1 MKSTSLEALKSRIAP
16 TGHSSRPKAAPQATQ
31 WRSSKPEGLL
41 LKSLCETPHFFKDM
55 KINSIINRYLFTE
68 MVGPFVIN
76 LVFFIFIFLM
86 AEMLKITDLI
96 VNYSIGMFTVIMML
110 AYSTPSFLVY
120 VIPMSIMMSVL
131 LAFIRLSGDNEIIA
145 LKTGG
150 ISIYRLM
157 PPVLLFCL
165 AGCLIT
171 VFMSVYGQPWGRL
184 SIKELAFKIVSSN
197 LNLGLKERT
206 FNDSFKD
213 VMFYVNEID
222 LRNRT
227 LIDVFIE
234 DKRAKS
240 VVSTVVAP
248 KGRIFNEPDG
258 LVYHLRLYDGII
270 NQANIE
276 NRSAHSIKF
285 QTYDIRLDLKK
296 NVTTAKLRG
305 KSRKDM
311 SINELRRYLKDTP
324 SKDDRY
330 YRALMELHKKFSI
343 SIACFTLGILAV
355 SLGIQS
361 RSSKKSFG
369 LVLGLVFFL
378 IYYLLLSI
386 GLVFGET
393 GAYPPVIG
401 MWVPNYVMG
410 GLGLYL
416 LARTANERPV
426 RIDFLASIIKIISS
440 RFSR

>member
-1 MKSTSLEALKSRIAP
+1 
-16 TGHSSRPKAAPQATQ
+16 
-31 WRSSKPEGLL
+31 
-41 LKSLCETPHFFKDM
+41 
-55 KINSIINRYLFTE
+55 
-68 MVGPFVIN
+68 
-76 LVFFIFIFLM
+76 
-86 AEMLKITDLI
+86 
-96 VNYSIGMFTVIMML
+96 
-110 AYSTPSFLVY
+110 
-120 VIPMSIMMSVL
+120 

-171 VFMSVYGQPWGRL
+171 AFMSVYGQPWGRL
-184 SIKELAFKIVSSN
+184 SIKELAFKVVSSN
-197 LNLGLKERT
+197 LDVGLKERT

-222 LRNRT
+222 LKNRT

-234 DKRAKS
+234 DKRAKN

-248 KGRIFNEPDG
+248 KGRIFSEPDG

-270 NQANIE
+270 NQANIAG
-276 NRSAHSIKF
+276 RSAHSLKF

-296 NVTTAKLRG
+296 NVTTAKQKG
-305 KSRKDM
+305 KSRKEM
-311 SINELRRYLKDTP
+311 SLNELRQYLKDTS
-324 SKDDRY
+324 SKNDRY
-330 YRALMELHKKFSI
+330 YKALMELHKKFSI

-361 RSSKKSFG
+361 KSSKKSYG

-378 IYYLLLSI
+378 IYYLLLSF

-401 MWVPNYVMG
+401 MWVPNYIMG
-410 GLGLYL
+410 GIGLYL
-416 LARTANERPV
+416 LYRTANERSV
-426 RIDFLASIIKIISS
+426 RINFIAFVVKKFSS

>member
-1 MKSTSLEALKSRIAP
+1 
-16 TGHSSRPKAAPQATQ
+16 
-31 WRSSKPEGLL
+31 
-41 LKSLCETPHFFKDM
+41 
-55 KINSIINRYLFTE
+55 

-76 LVFFIFIFLM
+76 LVFFTFIFLM

-96 VNYSIGMFTVIMML
+96 VNYGVGLFAILMML
-110 AYSTPSFLVY
+110 VYSTPYFLIY
-120 VIPMSIMMSVL
+120 VIPMSIMMAVL
-131 LAFIRLSGDNEIIA
+131 LTFMRLSGDNEIIA

-150 ISIYRLM
+150 ISIYRLL
-157 PPVLLFCL
+157 PPVIVFCL
-165 AGCLIT
+165 AGCLLT
-171 VFMSVYGQPWGRL
+171 AFMTVYGQPWGRSAVKKL
-184 SIKELAFKIVSSN
+184 TFKVVSSSIDV
-197 LNLGLKERT
+197 GLKERT

-222 LRNRT
+222 LKNRT

-248 KGRIFNEPDG
+248 KGKLFSEPDG

-270 NQANIE
+270 NQANIAS
-276 NRSAHSIKF
+276 RSAHSLKF

-296 NVTTAKLRG
+296 NVTTAKQKG
-305 KSRKDM
+305 KSRKEM
-311 SINELRRYLKDTP
+311 SLNELRQYLKDTS
-324 SKDDRY
+324 SKNDRY
-330 YRALMELHKKFSI
+330 YKALMELHKKFSI

-361 RSSKKSFG
+361 KSSKKSYG

-378 IYYLLLSI
+378 IYYLLLSF

-401 MWVPNYVMG
+401 MWVPNYIMG

-416 LARTANERPV
+416 LSRTANERSV
-426 RIDFLASIIKIISS
+426 RIDFLAFVAKKFSS
-440 RFSR
+440 MFSR

>member
-1 MKSTSLEALKSRIAP
+1 
-16 TGHSSRPKAAPQATQ
+16 
-31 WRSSKPEGLL
+31 
-41 LKSLCETPHFFKDM
+41 
-55 KINSIINRYLFTE
+55 

-76 LVFFIFIFLM
+76 LVFFTFIFLM

-96 VNYSIGMFTVIMML
+96 VNYGVGLFTILLML
-110 AYSTPSFLVY
+110 VYSTPYFLVY
-120 VIPMSIMMSVL
+120 VIPMSIMMAVL
-131 LAFIRLSGDNEIIA
+131 LTFTRLSSDNEIIA

-150 ISIYRLM
+150 ISIYRLL
-157 PPVLLFCL
+157 PPVMLFCF
-165 AGCLIT
+165 AGCLLT
-171 VFMSVYGQPWGRL
+171 AFMAVYGQPWGT
-184 SIKELAFKIVSSN
+184 LAVKKLTFKVVSSN
-197 LNLGLKERT
+197 LDVGLKERT

-222 LRNRT
+222 LKNKT

-234 DKRAKS
+234 DKRAKN
-240 VVSTVVAP
+240 VVSTVIAP
-248 KGRIFNEPDG
+248 KGRLFSESDG
-258 LVYHLRLYDGII
+258 LVYHVRLYDGII

-285 QTYDIRLDLKK
+285 HTYEVRLDLKK
-296 NVTTAKLRG
+296 NVTNSKLKG
-305 KSRKDM
+305 KSKKEM
-311 SINELRRYLKDTP
+311 SLDELIQFLRDT
-324 SKDDRY
+324 SRKDDRY
-330 YRALMELHKKFSI
+330 YKALMELHKKFSI
-343 SIACFTLGILAV
+343 SIACFTLGLLAV

-361 RSSKKSFG
+361 RSSKKSYG

-378 IYYLLLSI
+378 IYYLLLSF

-416 LARTANERPV
+416 LIKTANERSV
-426 RIDFLASIIKIISS
+426 RINFLAFIVKKFNS

>member
-1 MKSTSLEALKSRIAP
+1 
-16 TGHSSRPKAAPQATQ
+16 
-31 WRSSKPEGLL
+31 
-41 LKSLCETPHFFKDM
+41 
-55 KINSIINRYLFTE
+55 

-76 LVFFIFIFLM
+76 LVFFTFIFLM

-96 VNYSIGMFTVIMML
+96 VNYGVGIFTILMML
-110 AYSTPSFLVY
+110 VYSTPYFLVY
-120 VIPMSIMMSVL
+120 VIPMSIMMAVL
-131 LAFIRLSGDNEIIA
+131 LTFMRLSGDNEIIA

-150 ISIYRLM
+150 ISVYRLL
-157 PPVLLFCL
+157 PPVILFCL
-165 AGCLIT
+165 AGCLLT
-171 VFMSVYGQPWGRL
+171 AFMAVYGQPWGSL
-184 SIKELAFKIVSSN
+184 AVKELTFKIVSSS
-197 LNLGLKERT
+197 LDVGLKERT
-206 FNDSFKD
+206 FNDGFKD

-222 LRNRT
+222 LKNRT

-234 DKRAKS
+234 DKREKR

-248 KGRIFNEPDG
+248 KGKLFSEPDG

-276 NRSAHSIKF
+276 DRSAHSLKF

-296 NVTTAKLRG
+296 NITAVKQRS
-305 KSRKDM
+305 KRRKEM
-311 SINELRRYLKDTP
+311 SLNELRQYLKDT
-324 SKDDRY
+324 STKDGRY
-330 YRALMELHKKFSI
+330 YNILMELHKKFSI
-343 SIACFTLGILAV
+343 SIACFTLGILAM

-361 RSSKKSFG
+361 RSSKKSYG

-378 IYYLLLSI
+378 IYYLLLSF

-401 MWVPNYVMG
+401 MWVPNYIMG

-416 LARTANERPV
+416 LVRTANERSV
-426 RIDFLASIIKIISS
+426 KIDFLTFVVKKFNA

>member
-1 MKSTSLEALKSRIAP
+1 
-16 TGHSSRPKAAPQATQ
+16 
-31 WRSSKPEGLL
+31 
-41 LKSLCETPHFFKDM
+41 
-55 KINSIINRYLFTE
+55 

-76 LVFFIFIFLM
+76 LVFFTFIFLM

-96 VNYSIGMFTVIMML
+96 VNYGVGVFTILMML
-110 AYSTPSFLVY
+110 IYSTPYFLIY
-120 VIPMSIMMSVL
+120 VIPMSIMMAVL
-131 LAFIRLSGDNEIIA
+131 LTFMRLSGDNEIIA

-150 ISIYRLM
+150 ISIYRLL

-165 AGCLIT
+165 AGCLLT
-171 VFMSVYGQPWGRL
+171 AFMTVYGQPWGR
-184 SIKELAFKIVSSN
+184 SAVKELTFKVVSSS
-197 LNLGLKERT
+197 LDVGLKERT

-222 LRNRT
+222 MKNKT

-234 DKRAKS
+234 DKRAQN

-248 KGRIFNEPDG
+248 KGKLFSEPDG

-270 NQANIE
+270 NQANIAS
-276 NRSAHSIKF
+276 RSAHSLKF
-285 QTYDIRLDLKK
+285 QTYEIRLDLKK
-296 NVTTAKLRG
+296 NVTTAKKRG
-305 KSRKDM
+305 KSRKEM
-311 SINELRRYLKDTP
+311 SLNELRRYLKDT
-324 SKDDRY
+324 SNKDDRY
-330 YRALMELHKKFSI
+330 YKTLMELHKKFSI
-343 SIACFTLGILAV
+343 SFACFTLGILSV

-361 RSSKKSFG
+361 RSSKKSYG

-378 IYYLLLSI
+378 IYYLLLSF

-401 MWVPNYVMG
+401 MWVPNYIMG

-416 LARTANERPV
+416 LFRTANERSV
-426 RIDFLASIIKIISS
+426 KIDFLVFFTKKFTS

>member
-1 MKSTSLEALKSRIAP
+1 
-16 TGHSSRPKAAPQATQ
+16 
-31 WRSSKPEGLL
+31 
-41 LKSLCETPHFFKDM
+41 
-55 KINSIINRYLFTE
+55 

-76 LVFFIFIFLM
+76 LVFFTFLFLM

-96 VNYSIGMFTVIMML
+96 VNYGVGMFVILMIL
-110 AYSTPSFLVY
+110 VYSTPYFLVY
-120 VIPMSIMMSVL
+120 VIPMSIMMAVL
-131 LAFIRLSGDNEIIA
+131 LTFMRLSGDNEIIA

-150 ISIYRLM
+150 ISIYRLL
-157 PPVLLFCL
+157 PPVIVFCL
-165 AGCLIT
+165 AGCLLT
-171 VFMSVYGQPWGRL
+171 AFMAVYGQPWGRL
-184 SIKELAFKIVSSN
+184 AVKELTFKVVSSS
-197 LNLGLKERT
+197 LDVGLKERT

-222 LRNRT
+222 LKNRT

-234 DKRAKS
+234 DKRAKNL
-240 VVSTVVAP
+240 VSTVVAP
-248 KGRIFNEPDG
+248 KGRLISEPDG
-258 LVYHLRLYDGII
+258 LVYHLRLYNGII
-270 NQANIE
+270 NQVNIE

-285 QTYDIRLDLKK
+285 QTYNIRLDLKK
-296 NVTTAKLRG
+296 NITTAKLKG
-305 KSRKDM
+305 KSRKEM
-311 SINELRRYLKDTP
+311 SIGELRRYLRDTS

-330 YRALMELHKKFSI
+330 YRALMEFHKKFSI

-361 RSSKKSFG
+361 RSSKKSYG
-369 LVLGLVFFL
+369 LVLGFIFFL
-378 IYYLLLSI
+378 IYYLLLSF

-426 RIDFLASIIKIISS
+426 RIDFLAFFVKKFNS

>member
-1 MKSTSLEALKSRIAP
+1 
-16 TGHSSRPKAAPQATQ
+16 
-31 WRSSKPEGLL
+31 
-41 LKSLCETPHFFKDM
+41 
-55 KINSIINRYLFTE
+55 

-76 LVFFIFIFLM
+76 LVFFTFIFLM

-96 VNYSIGMFTVIMML
+96 VNYGVGVFTILMML
-110 AYSTPSFLVY
+110 IYSTPYFLIY
-120 VIPMSIMMSVL
+120 VIPMSIMMAVL
-131 LAFIRLSGDNEIIA
+131 LTFMRLSGDNEIIA

-150 ISIYRLM
+150 ISIYRLL

-165 AGCLIT
+165 AGCLLT
-171 VFMSVYGQPWGRL
+171 VFMTVYGQPWGR
-184 SIKELAFKIVSSN
+184 SAVKELTFKVVSSS
-197 LNLGLKERT
+197 LDVGLKERT

-222 LRNRT
+222 MKNKT

-234 DKRAKS
+234 DKRAQN

-248 KGRIFNEPDG
+248 KGKLFSEPDG

-270 NQANIE
+270 NQANIAS
-276 NRSAHSIKF
+276 RSAHSLKF
-285 QTYDIRLDLKK
+285 QTYEIRLDLKK
-296 NVTTAKLRG
+296 NVTTAKKRG
-305 KSRKDM
+305 KSRKEM
-311 SINELRRYLKDTP
+311 SLNELRRYLKDT
-324 SKDDRY
+324 SNKDDRY
-330 YRALMELHKKFSI
+330 YKTLMELHKKFSI
-343 SIACFTLGILAV
+343 SFACFTLGILSV

-361 RSSKKSFG
+361 RSSKKSYG

-378 IYYLLLSI
+378 IYYLLLSF

-401 MWVPNYVMG
+401 MWVPNYIMG

-416 LARTANERPV
+416 LFRTANERSV
-426 RIDFLASIIKIISS
+426 KIDFLVFFTKKFTS